1 MATFLNGSIVN
12 IIFTYSFLDHRS
24 LLTHTNLRHITP
36 VCSSYTCFI
45 IHQNISSFVENWKF
59 YTHYV
64 GKSCISYILLDLF
77 YHEQNRFQG
86 HRKILGFSFF
96 YYFMSKYICI
106 VFFVK
111 KGFGNYL
118 SFFLSQ
124 IMVLFEPR

>member
-1 MATFLNGSIVN
+1 
-12 IIFTYSFLDHRS
+12 
-24 LLTHTNLRHITP
+24 
-36 VCSSYTCFI
+36 
-45 IHQNISSFVENWKF
+45 
-59 YTHYV
+59 
-64 GKSCISYILLDLF
+64 LDLF

-106 VFFVK
+106 GFLK

-118 SFFLSQ
+118 SVFFLSQ